1 MTFTIHFMPILSALF
16 WMVLGGGIVGIAAVF
31 FVGNMLEGM
40 WR

>member
-16 WMVLGGGIVGIAAVF
+16 WMALGGGI
-31 FVGNMLEGM
+31 VGNMLEGM